1 MASVAVK
8 KAKKVSE
15 TTKIID
21 KILFLL
27 EKRTEYR

>member
-1 MASVAVK
+1 MASVAAK

-21 KILFLL
+21 IIVFLL